1 MDPPRGACYMR
12 RGDRMLDW
20 ILQFLHQLY
29 DVRGLIEWGGLVMLT
44 GIVFAETGLLFGFFL
59 PGDSLLVTAGI
70 FAAAGALDVVTVIA
84 ILSVAAVSG
93 DQLGYWIGLTTGPKI
108 FSREDSIF
116 FHKRHA
122 ERAQQFYDR
131 HGGKTIILAR
141 FIPIIRTFAPVVA
154 GVGKMEYRRF
164 VAYNVVG
171 GVAWVWGLTLAGY
184 GLGKTIPN
192 IEKNIHLVIAIVI
205 FLSIL
210 PGIIEFAKAKLGA
223 AAES

>member
-1 MDPPRGACYMR
+1 
-12 RGDRMLDW
+12 MLDW
-20 ILQFLHQLY
+20 LLQLVHQLY
-29 DVRGLIEWGGLVMLT
+29 DVRGLIEWGGLLMLT
-44 GIVFAETGLLFGFFL
+44 GIIFTETGLLLGFFL

-70 FAAAGALDVVTVIA
+70 FAAAGSLDLLTVLVV
-84 ILSVAAVSG
+84 LSVAAVSG

-108 FSREDSIF
+108 FTREDSLF

-122 ERAQQFYDR
+122 ERAQRFYDR

-154 GVGKMEYRRF
+154 GVGRMEYRKF

-171 GVAWVWGLTLAGY
+171 GLTWVWGLTLAGY
-184 GLGKTIPN
+184 GLGRSIPN

-210 PGIIEFAKAKLGA
+210 PGIIEFAKAHLRS
-223 AAES
+223 AAEE